1 VTSLPRGGD
10 PPVPPAPPV
19 GGMIS
24 RDLAGIPF
32 AASLTRHRGTLAPD
46 ADYDGVHFDGL
57 SLDEPRAASSRF
69 IECAVTGVTF
79 QGGRLTKARFRD
91 VWLRDV
97 RLVATGLGE
106 TEWADVTMTESV
118 AAGAE
123 LFGAQL
129 RRVTLRGCKLDSV
142 NFRGAELTEV
152 IFDGCELLDVDFKD
166 ATLTR
171 TAFPGSRL
179 ARTDLTGVRM
189 DATDLRDAEL
199 GIIIGPDSL
208 RGATIG
214 VAQLVHLA
222 PVLAQTMGL
231 TVSDA

>member
-1 VTSLPRGGD
+1 MTVLPRGGD
-10 PPVPPAPPV
+10 PPIPPAPPA
-19 GGMIS
+19 GGKT
-24 RDLAGIPF
+24 RDLIGIPF
-32 AASLTRHRGTLAPD
+32 AASLTRHRGGLAPD
-46 ADYDGVHFDGL
+46 ADYDGVHFDQL
-57 SLDEPRAASSRF
+57 SLDEPRASSSRC
-69 IECAVTGVTF
+69 IECVFTGVTF

-97 RLVATGLGE
+97 RLVTTGLGE
-106 TEWADVTMTESV
+106 TEWADVTVTDSV

-123 LFGAQL
+123 VFGAEL

-142 NFRGAELTEV
+142 NFRGAALTEV
-152 IFDGCELLDVDFKD
+152 TFDGCELLDVDFKD

-179 ARTDLTGVRM
+179 TRTDLTGVRM

-208 RGATIG
+208 RGAIIST
-214 VAQLVHLA
+214 AQLIIPGPEPA
-222 PVLAQTMGL
+222 PATGVPASHQ
-231 TVSDA
+231 